1 MCDFQDQGKNVVSPS
16 ETADFSL
23 TPRDSAGGRGE
34 PCGRDEVRGG
44 CHAPVRA
51 AHTPV
56 ILKPP
61 RRLEE
66 THMWG
71 DP

>member
-1 MCDFQDQGKNVVSPS
+1 MVSPS

-23 TPRDSAGGRGE
+23 TPRDSAGWGE
-34 PCGRDEVRGG
+34 GVPRGRDEVRGG

-51 AHTPV
+51 AHAPV

-66 THMWG
+66 TRTWR